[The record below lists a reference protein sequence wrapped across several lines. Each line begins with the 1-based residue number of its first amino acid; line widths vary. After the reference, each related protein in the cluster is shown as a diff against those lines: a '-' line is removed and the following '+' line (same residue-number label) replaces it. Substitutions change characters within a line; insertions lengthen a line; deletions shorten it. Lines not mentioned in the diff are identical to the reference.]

1 MHILISEQIKE
12 TFAYELQKFRSAGYR
27 YGSVLRLRQKSDI
40 SGPGPVVRPVANFC
54 FDDNDP
60 RFPIGMGY
68 VPMQMWGTI
77 YPLARGFVRGTIFPS
92 LDLPF
97 AVGRCRR

>member
-1 MHILISEQIKE
+1 MNCRNSDLPDTAMGPSCGCG
-12 TFAYELQKFRSAGYR
+12 RS
-27 YGSVLRLRQKSDI
+27 LSDI
-40 SGPGPVVRPVANFC
+40 SGPGPVVRPMANFC

-77 YPLARGFVRGTIFPS
+77 YPPWGGAEDEGTIS
-92 LDLPF
+92 MQHD
-97 AVGRCRR
+97 AGNAGRTCE

>member
-1 MHILISEQIKE
+1 MNCRNSDLPDTAMGPSCGCG
-12 TFAYELQKFRSAGYR
+12 RS
-27 YGSVLRLRQKSDI
+27 LSDI
-40 SGPGPVVRPVANFC
+40 SGACGRFADEGVAPGPVANFC

>member
-1 MHILISEQIKE
+1 MSC
-12 TFAYELQKFRSAGYR
+12 RN
-27 YGSVLRLRQKSDI
+27 SDLPDTAMAPSCGCGRIPSNI
-40 SGPGPVVRPVANFC
+40 SGPGPVMRPVSSSW
-54 FDDNDP
+54 FDGNNP

-68 VPMQMWGTI
+68 LPMQMWETT

-97 AVGRCRR
+97 VMGRCRR

>member
-1 MHILISEQIKE
+1 MNCRNSDLPDTAMAPSCGCG
-12 TFAYELQKFRSAGYR
+12 RS
-27 YGSVLRLRQKSDI
+27 LSDI

-97 AVGRCRR
+97 AMRRCRRRGNYIDAA

>member
-1 MHILISEQIKE
+1 MNCRNSDLPDTAMGSSCGCG
-12 TFAYELQKFRSAGYR
+12 RS
-27 YGSVLRLRQKSDI
+27 LSDI